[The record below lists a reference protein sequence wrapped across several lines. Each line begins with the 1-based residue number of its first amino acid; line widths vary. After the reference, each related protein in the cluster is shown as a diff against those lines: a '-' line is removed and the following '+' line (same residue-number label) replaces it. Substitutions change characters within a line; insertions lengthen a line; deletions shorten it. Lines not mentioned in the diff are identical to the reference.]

1 MSIVP
6 IALLSYCCDIDT
18 TTIVL
23 YTAVPYERTCV
34 PGIIQ
39 QHGLVLVSTVAV
51 IIPFARGFAR
61 STTVD
66 TFVCVARSIVYTY
79 SRNY

>member
-1 MSIVP
+1 MIRSLAILLVFASAVFRWFFKQAHSAIFFNVDCA

-39 QHGLVLVSTVAV
+39 QHGLV
-51 IIPFARGFAR
+51 
-61 STTVD
+61 
-66 TFVCVARSIVYTY
+66 
-79 SRNY
+79 